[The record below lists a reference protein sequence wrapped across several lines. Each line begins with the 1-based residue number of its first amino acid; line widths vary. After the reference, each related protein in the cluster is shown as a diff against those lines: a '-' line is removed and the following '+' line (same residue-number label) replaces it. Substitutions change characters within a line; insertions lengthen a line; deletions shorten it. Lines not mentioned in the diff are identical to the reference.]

1 MNEEDKRVIRTRS
14 KLAKALIELS
24 CEEGYEAVTVQS
36 IAERAGIHYRTF
48 YRHYDS
54 KDDLLQDVLRSTM
67 AELYKVMPPPTPA
80 ELRDANYGQ
89 IAREKWGDLY
99 ELVAE
104 NRKFFRV
111 LLQSGPAALESVQAT
126 VQAKAEGFIADLP
139 EVTVPDRLIA
149 FHMITSSLSLI
160 QWWLEHDMPY
170 TPEQMGDYTA
180 QLIMLPIRRLLV
192 EYA

>member
-36 IAERAGIHYRTF
+36 IAERAGINYRTF

-54 KDDLLQDVLRSTM
+54 KDDLLQAVLHSTM
-67 AELYKVMPPPTPA
+67 ADLYKVMPPPTPS
-80 ELRDANYGQ
+80 ELKDPNYEK
-89 IAREKWGDLY
+89 IAREKWRKLY
-99 ELVAE
+99 EIVAK
-104 NRKFFRV
+104 NRKLFRV
-111 LLQSGPAALESVQAT
+111 LLQSGPAALESVQT
-126 VQAKAEGFIADLP
+126 SVQAKAEGFIADLP
-139 EVTVPDRLIA
+139 EGKVPDQLIA

-160 QWWLEHDMPY
+160 QWWLEQDMPY
-170 TPEQMGDYTA
+170 PPEQMGDYTA

-192 EYA
+192 EYS